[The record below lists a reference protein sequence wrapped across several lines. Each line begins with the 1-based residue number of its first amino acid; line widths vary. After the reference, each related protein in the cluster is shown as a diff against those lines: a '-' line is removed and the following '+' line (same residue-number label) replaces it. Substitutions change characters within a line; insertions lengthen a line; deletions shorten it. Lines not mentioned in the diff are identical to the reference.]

1 VFLVSFLVTPRADGY
16 AGGSSKSPSDM
27 KRILFCISI
36 VTISLPL
43 LGCGVNRKLKITE
56 VQPNQ
61 IEIFLDEPASNRLD
75 LTNMKF
81 KWISQDP
88 TAQPAS
94 AEVDLGLVG
103 TLDGGKFLM
112 IFEDRNYTGAPV
124 AQNFPGPTAGI
135 KVKNGFFPGYGHNPS
150 VSMGVDGKH
159 YRTYIIFVPVYQ
171 DEVNDVVRFGPR
183 PRPALFGTFYEDGSL
198 DGVKPVGSQSV
209 SRTFS
214 GSTPVDTDSESDWS
228 SKQATPAAPN

>member
-1 VFLVSFLVTPRADGY
+1 MDGY
-16 AGGSSKSPSDM
+16 AANSSKGAISIIKP
-27 KRILFCISI
+27 ILFCFAI
-36 VTISLPL
+36 VTVSLSL
-43 LGCGVNRKLKITE
+43 AGCGVNRKLKVTE

-61 IEIFLDEPASNRLD
+61 VEIFLDEPANNQLD

-88 TAQPAS
+88 PPAAQLTS
-94 AEVDLGLVG
+94 GEVDLGVAG
-103 TLDGGKFLM
+103 TLGGGKFLM
-112 IFEDRNYTGAPV
+112 IFEDSNYTGDPV
-124 AQNFPGPTAGI
+124 AQTFPGQTAGI
-135 KVKNGFFPGYGHNPS
+135 KVKNGFFPGYGQNPS

-171 DEVNDVVRFGPR
+171 DEVNDVVRFGPT
-183 PRPALFGTFYEDGSL
+183 PRPDLFGTFNEDRSL
-198 DGVKPVGSQSV
+198 SGVKPQGTQSV

-228 SKQATPAAPN
+228 SKVNSPAAPTGP